1 MEGLRPTNG
10 QVSQSIWPVR
20 SLLLTLLAGIAFGCG
35 GGTGNSP
42 PLPSP
47 GSGSVVLQVDPAR
60 GPFTKVADAV
70 AEAQRLQ
77 NATAG
82 LEVLIQILGA
92 GRERLQGNLALDGG
106 DGTNGGRIR
115 ITSSAAYEILTGPF
129 DLIVASQTSLQ
140 GVDVVLEGG
149 RVQVNNGNFQ
159 PSKVTLNDPRSN
171 ILVNGNAAVL
181 EGVLGQ
187 LAQIFCRQF
196 SDPCVQISGNGRVAS
211 ISSTVSKAGGVG
223 IGTVPGSNPTI
234 ENSTI
239 LLQAVRALAVRYSD
253 NSGGVFRNNQIEG
266 DPATAATAAP
276 VQARQAA
283 TDGTTGIQLDG
294 AGSAPAIQFNRIGV
308 GRIAGS
314 VGIRILQ
321 GSQAR
326 TISDNTFITR
336 GEGMGVG
343 IQVVAG
349 TPETV
354 VAAYLANNRFQ
365 GNFPERIS
373 VGPVPTPTPELTPTP
388 TPGLIP
394 TPTPEPTPR
403 LTPTPIPAPTP
414 RPTPRPTPTPA
425 PTPTPELTPT
435 PTPGL
440 IPTPT
445 PEPTPRLTPTPIP
458 APIPRPT
465 PTPTPT
471 LTPTPAGVTITIP
484 GLPAG
489 ATVTVT
495 GAGGSPVIATSTS
508 VSGNVVTFLGPFTIP
523 FGGQVRVTP
532 AIPLPGPI
540 RVGGTTLTIF
550 DNTTNPGSTTYFNF
564 GPAISVN

>member
-1 MEGLRPTNG
+1 MERLRPTNG

-92 GRERLQGNLALDGG
+92 GKERLEKNLALDGG

-115 ITSSAAYEILTGPF
+115 ITSSAAYEILAGLF
-129 DLIVASQTSLQ
+129 DVVVASQTSLQ
-140 GVDVVLEGG
+140 GVEVVLEGG
-149 RVQVNNGNFQ
+149 KIQVNGGTFQ
-159 PSKVTLNDPRSN
+159 PSKVTLNNPSSN
-171 ILVNGNAAVL
+171 ILVNGDAAVL
-181 EGVLGQ
+181 EGAFNQ

-196 SDPCVQISGNGRVAS
+196 LDPCVQISGNGRVAS

-266 DPATAATAAP
+266 DPDTAATAAP

-388 TPGLIP
+388 TP
-394 TPTPEPTPR
+394 EPTPR

-435 PTPGL
+435 PTP
-440 IPTPT
+440 
-445 PEPTPRLTPTPIP
+445 EPTPRLTPTPIP
-458 APIPRPT
+458 EPIPRPT

-495 GAGGSPVIATSTS
+495 GAGGSPVIVTSTS
-508 VSGNVVTFLGPFTIP
+508 VSGDVVIFPGPFTIP

-532 AIPLPGPI
+532 AIPSPGPI

-550 DNTTNPGSTTYFNF
+550 DNSTNPGSTTYFNL

>member
-1 MEGLRPTNG
+1 M
-10 QVSQSIWPVR
+10 
-20 SLLLTLLAGIAFGCG
+20 
-35 GGTGNSP
+35 
-42 PLPSP
+42 
-47 GSGSVVLQVDPAR
+47 DPAR

-92 GRERLQGNLALDGG
+92 GKERLEKNLALDGG

-115 ITSSAAYEILTGPF
+115 ITSSAAYEILAGLF
-129 DLIVASQTSLQ
+129 DVVVASQTSLQ
-140 GVDVVLEGG
+140 GVEVVLEGG
-149 RVQVNNGNFQ
+149 KIQVNGGTFQ

-336 GEGMGVG
+336 GEGIGAG

-365 GNFPERIS
+365 GNFAERIS

-425 PTPTPELTPT
+425 PTPTPEL
-435 PTPGL
+435 

-458 APIPRPT
+458 EPIPRPT
-465 PTPTPT
+465 PTPTPAPTPTQT
-471 LTPTPAGVTITIP
+471 LTPTPAGPRITIP

-489 ATVTVT
+489 ATVT
-495 GAGGSPVIATSTS
+495 
-508 VSGNVVTFLGPFTIP
+508 
-523 FGGQVRVTP
+523 
-532 AIPLPGPI
+532 I
-540 RVGGTTLTIF
+540 RQADGT
-550 DNTTNPGSTTYFNF
+550 
-564 GPAISVN
+564 

>member
-92 GRERLQGNLALDGG
+92 GKERLEKNLALDGG

-115 ITSSAAYEILTGPF
+115 ITSSAAYEILAGLF
-129 DLIVASQTSLQ
+129 DVVVASQTSLQ
-140 GVDVVLEGG
+140 GVEVVLEGG
-149 RVQVNNGNFQ
+149 KIQVNGGTFQ

-354 VAAYLANNRFQ
+354 AAAYLANNRFQ

-373 VGPVPTPTPELTPTP
+373 VGPVPTPTPELT
-388 TPGLIP
+388 P

-435 PTPGL
+435 PTP
-440 IPTPT
+440 
-445 PEPTPRLTPTPIP
+445 EPTPRLTPTPIP
-458 APIPRPT
+458 EPIPRPT
-465 PTPTPT
+465 PTPAP
-471 LTPTPAGVTITIP
+471 TPTPPPSAGVTINIP

-508 VSGNVVTFLGPFTIP
+508 VSGNVATFPGPFTIP

-532 AIPLPGPI
+532 AIPSPGPI

-550 DNTTNPGSTTYFNF
+550 DNTTNPGSTTYFNL

>member
-92 GRERLQGNLALDGG
+92 GKERLEKNLALDGG

-115 ITSSAAYEILTGPF
+115 ITSSAAYEILAGLF
-129 DLIVASQTSLQ
+129 DVVVASQTSLQ
-140 GVDVVLEGG
+140 GVEVVLEGG
-149 RVQVNNGNFQ
+149 KIQVNGGTFQ
-159 PSKVTLNDPRSN
+159 PSKVTLNNPSSN
-171 ILVNGNAAVL
+171 ILVNGDAAVL
-181 EGVLGQ
+181 EGAFNQ

-196 SDPCVQISGNGRVAS
+196 LDPCVQISGNGRVAS

-266 DPATAATAAP
+266 DPDTAATAAP

-388 TPGLIP
+388 TP
-394 TPTPEPTPR
+394 EPTPR

-435 PTPGL
+435 PTP
-440 IPTPT
+440 
-445 PEPTPRLTPTPIP
+445 EPTPRLTPTPIP
-458 APIPRPT
+458 EPIPRPT

-495 GAGGSPVIATSTS
+495 GAGGSPVIVTSTS
-508 VSGNVVTFLGPFTIP
+508 VSGDVVIFPGPFTIP

-532 AIPLPGPI
+532 AIPSPGPI

-550 DNTTNPGSTTYFNF
+550 DNSTNPGSTTYFNL

>member
-1 MEGLRPTNG
+1 MERLRPTNG

-92 GRERLQGNLALDGG
+92 GKERLEKNLALDGG

-115 ITSSAAYEILTGPF
+115 ITSSAAYEILAGLF
-129 DLIVASQTSLQ
+129 DVVVASQTSLQ
-140 GVDVVLEGG
+140 GVEVVLEGG
-149 RVQVNNGNFQ
+149 KIQVNGGTFQ
-159 PSKVTLNDPRSN
+159 PSKVTLNNPSSN
-171 ILVNGNAAVL
+171 ILVNGDAAVL
-181 EGVLGQ
+181 EGAFNQ

-196 SDPCVQISGNGRVAS
+196 LDPCVQISGNGRVAS

-266 DPATAATAAP
+266 DPDTAATAAP

-388 TPGLIP
+388 TP
-394 TPTPEPTPR
+394 EPTPR

-435 PTPGL
+435 PTP
-440 IPTPT
+440 
-445 PEPTPRLTPTPIP
+445 EPTPRLTPTPIP
-458 APIPRPT
+458 EPIPRPT
-465 PTPTPT
+465 PTPTPAP
-471 LTPTPAGVTITIP
+471 TPSPPPPAGVTITIP

-495 GAGGSPVIATSTS
+495 GAGGSPVIVTSTS
-508 VSGNVVTFLGPFTIP
+508 VSGDVVIFPGPFTIP

-532 AIPLPGPI
+532 AIPSPGPI

-550 DNTTNPGSTTYFNF
+550 DNSTNPGSTTYFNL

>member
-92 GRERLQGNLALDGG
+92 GKERLEKNLALDGG

-115 ITSSAAYEILTGPF
+115 ITSSAAYEILAGLF
-129 DLIVASQTSLQ
+129 DVVVASQTSLQ
-140 GVDVVLEGG
+140 GVEVVLEGG
-149 RVQVNNGNFQ
+149 KIQVNGGTFQ
-159 PSKVTLNDPRSN
+159 PSKVTLNNPSSN
-171 ILVNGNAAVL
+171 ILVNGDAAVL
-181 EGVLGQ
+181 EGAFNQ

-196 SDPCVQISGNGRVAS
+196 LDPCVQISGNGRVAS

-388 TPGLIP
+388 TP
-394 TPTPEPTPR
+394 EPTPR

-435 PTPGL
+435 PTP
-440 IPTPT
+440 
-445 PEPTPRLTPTPIP
+445 EPTPRLTPTPIP
-458 APIPRPT
+458 EPIPRPT
-465 PTPTPT
+465 PTPTPAP
-471 LTPTPAGVTITIP
+471 TPTPPPPAGVTITIP

-508 VSGNVVTFLGPFTIP
+508 VSGNVATFPGPFTIP

-532 AIPLPGPI
+532 AIPSPGPI

-550 DNTTNPGSTTYFNF
+550 DNSTNPGSTTYFNL

>member
-10 QVSQSIWPVR
+10 PVSQSIWPVR

-92 GRERLQGNLALDGG
+92 GKERLEKNLALDGG

-115 ITSSAAYEILTGPF
+115 ITSSAAYEILAGLF
-129 DLIVASQTSLQ
+129 DVVVASQTSLQ
-140 GVDVVLEGG
+140 GVEVVLEGG
-149 RVQVNNGNFQ
+149 KIQVNGGTFQ

-336 GEGMGVG
+336 GEGIGAG

-365 GNFPERIS
+365 GNFAERIS

-388 TPGLIP
+388 TPEPIP

-435 PTPGL
+435 PTP
-440 IPTPT
+440 
-445 PEPTPRLTPTPIP
+445 EPTPRLTPTPIP
-458 APIPRPT
+458 APTPRPT

-471 LTPTPAGVTITIP
+471 LTPTPAGPRITIP

-489 ATVTVT
+489 ATVTIRQADGT
-495 GAGGSPVIATSTS
+495 VIATSTS
-508 VSGNVVTFLGPFTIP
+508 VSGDVAIFPTSFTIP

-550 DNTTNPGSTTYFNF
+550 DNTTNPGSTTYFNL

>member
-1 MEGLRPTNG
+1 M
-10 QVSQSIWPVR
+10 
-20 SLLLTLLAGIAFGCG
+20 
-35 GGTGNSP
+35 
-42 PLPSP
+42 
-47 GSGSVVLQVDPAR
+47 
-60 GPFTKVADAV
+60 ADAV

-106 DGTNGGRIR
+106 DGTNGGRVR

-414 RPTPRPTPTPA
+414 RPTPRLTPTPA

-495 GAGGSPVIATSTS
+495 GAGGSPAIATSTS
-508 VSGNVVTFLGPFTIP
+508 VSGDVAIFPTSFTIP
-523 FGGQVRVTP
+523 FGGQIRVTP
-532 AIPLPGPI
+532 AIPSPGPI

-550 DNTTNPGSTTYFNF
+550 DNTTNPGSTTYFNL